1 MERERPTE
9 PDASVPARLPIAGR
23 LAALAKLIHR
33 SALRVY
39 PAEAGLSFVDA
50 AVVGGIGAQGPMT
63 ASALAQRLTM
73 HEGQLSRALKSLEKA
88 GHIARLTDPADSRR
102 KLLMLTRDGLALSR
116 RIAEVQTRRA
126 DELLAGV
133 PEGDRAVFFRTL
145 DAIQRNAA
153 AMLSD
158 VTGAA
163 AADGA
168 GAPR

>member
-9 PDASVPARLPIAGR
+9 PDASVPGWLPIAGR

-63 ASALAQRLTM
+63 ATALAQRLTM

-133 PEGDRAVFFRTL
+133 PEGDRVVFFRTL
-145 DAIQRNAA
+145 DAIQRNAEE
-153 AMLSD
+153 MLSD
-158 VTGAA
+158 VSGGS
-163 AADGA
+163 GA
-168 GAPR
+168 GASR